1 MKIKIL
7 AFILIFA
14 SIDLMAQR
22 SMVDAP
28 KWTDYQ
34 RRNAFYSDN
43 EYLKGFVSETLNKG
57 DDVEQ
62 AKGRLISAARTLL
75 NESVLTEIKSI
86 TSSKIITENTETY
99 EYFKQTSLSLTKLKI
114 SGLKTESYYDKRK
127 RNLYVFAYAPK
138 ADVRDYYQ
146 NSIEDNLLNLKK
158 LWESA
163 QDSSNVDKLQLI
175 RQLGEAQVFI
185 QANMDAH
192 KVLMAL
198 DPSNKAKWQG
208 YLVKT
213 LDYKKNISSKIQKIT
228 NNKKL
233 KAIEAQK
240 FLAKLIRLQLDSI
253 DNPVWISNFSY
264 ENSGI
269 VSPYSDRF
277 SQGLT
282 NELVKQGVKTTR
294 NSKNEDKLIL
304 KGFFW
309 NEKDIFRINISIVDS
324 KTGDILAA
332 VESGLD
338 KKWVKENNINIEP
351 ENYNQA
357 VKNLVLFNEN
367 FVASNGGLIVNLTT
381 NKGSENLLFQQDDTL
396 KLYIKANK
404 ECYIRFI
411 YHLADGQKVL
421 LYDNYYIAPSLTN
434 KVIDFPQYFVC
445 TDPYGVE
452 TLQLVAQTE
461 EFKKL
466 NTRHQYGYNFIED
479 DLNKVL
485 SSTRGFKPAK
495 NEDAKAE
502 QFIIITTVPKS
513 W

>member
-1 MKIKIL
+1 MKIKII

-163 QDSSNVDKLQLI
+163 QDSSTIDKLQLI
-175 RQLGEAQVFI
+175 RRLGEAQVFI

-208 YLVKT
+208 YLEKT
-213 LDYKKNISSKIQKIT
+213 LDYKKI
-228 NNKKL
+228 
-233 KAIEAQK
+233 
-240 FLAKLIRLQLDSI
+240 
-253 DNPVWISNFSY
+253 
-264 ENSGI
+264 
-269 VSPYSDRF
+269 
-277 SQGLT
+277 
-282 NELVKQGVKTTR
+282 
-294 NSKNEDKLIL
+294 
-304 KGFFW
+304 
-309 NEKDIFRINISIVDS
+309 
-324 KTGDILAA
+324 
-332 VESGLD
+332 
-338 KKWVKENNINIEP
+338 
-351 ENYNQA
+351 
-357 VKNLVLFNEN
+357 
-367 FVASNGGLIVNLTT
+367 
-381 NKGSENLLFQQDDTL
+381 
-396 KLYIKANK
+396 
-404 ECYIRFI
+404 
-411 YHLADGQKVL
+411 
-421 LYDNYYIAPSLTN
+421 
-434 KVIDFPQYFVC
+434 
-445 TDPYGVE
+445 
-452 TLQLVAQTE
+452 
-461 EFKKL
+461 
-466 NTRHQYGYNFIED
+466 
-479 DLNKVL
+479 
-485 SSTRGFKPAK
+485 
-495 NEDAKAE
+495 
-502 QFIIITTVPKS
+502 
-513 W
+513 